1 MRSSSLTQPSAP
13 PRLEGLEDRCVP
25 TTAQFVTNLY
35 QDLLGRTPPADQ
47 AAYWINV
54 INTRQAT
61 PAQVAQQFVRS
72 DEFLVNQ
79 ITIDYQTLLGRT
91 PAGNEVGYWLSVRRA
106 GLTDRQEE
114 VQFLASDEFFLRS
127 GGTPQNWL
135 SSAFVAVLGR
145 PPLTAEQNL
154 YLNQGLTTYTG
165 RLSVANQVEFSLE
178 ADARVVDAAF
188 VQMLDRSA
196 DTTGLNYWTIQL
208 QRGLDSNL
216 LLAQLAAS
224 REYVQTKSGGVDV
237 GFPLPLP
244 EGGPFPNPIT
254 LTPPLPLPDFVKTS
268 VTPTL
273 PPTKLNTSAFVTPSP
288 SAFGKTFFPVAGTA
302 FFPVAGTMLSSAF

>member
-1 MRSSSLTQPSAP
+1 MRSSFLTSLSARP
-13 PRLEGLEDRCVP
+13 LLECLEDRCVP

-61 PAQVAQQFVRS
+61 PALVAQQFVRS

-79 ITIDYQTLLGRT
+79 ITIDYQSLLGRT
-91 PAGNEVGYWLSVRRA
+91 PANNEVGYWLGIRRS
-106 GLTDRQEE
+106 GLTDRQVE
-114 VQFLASDEFFLRS
+114 VQFLASEEFYLRS
-127 GGTPQNWL
+127 GGTPQTWL
-135 SSAFVAVLGR
+135 NSAFVAILGR

-154 YLNQGLTTYTG
+154 YLNQGLTTFPG
-165 RLSVANQVEFSLE
+165 RLSVANQIEFSLE
-178 ADARVVDAAF
+178 ANARVVDAAF
-188 VQMLDRSA
+188 VRMLNRSA
-196 DTTGLNYWTIQL
+196 DTTGLSYWTTQL
-208 QRGLDSNL
+208 QRGLDADL

-224 REYVQTKSGGVDV
+224 TEYIRTQSGGIDV

-244 EGGPFPNPIT
+244 EGDPTPNPIIV
-254 LTPPLPLPDFVKTS
+254 TPPLPLPDFVKTN

-273 PPTKLNTSAFVTPSP
+273 PPTKLNTSAFVTPNPSP
-288 SAFGKTFFPVAGTA
+288 FGATFFPVAGTN
-302 FFPVAGTMLSSAF
+302 FFPVAGTLLTSPF